1 MHTTLQFIRYCLIT
15 GVTITVLLIS
25 IVGFLLLGSLPH
37 YDGEKASPGLSA
49 PVSIERDSL
58 GTVTWKQIAPWI
70 DEATWQRFEST
81 CLAVLSDG
89 ELGS

>member
-58 GTVTWKQIAPWI
+58 GTVTFKGQNRLDLAQAMGFVHAQ
-70 DEATWQRFEST
+70 ERF
-81 CLAVLSDG
+81 
-89 ELGS
+89 